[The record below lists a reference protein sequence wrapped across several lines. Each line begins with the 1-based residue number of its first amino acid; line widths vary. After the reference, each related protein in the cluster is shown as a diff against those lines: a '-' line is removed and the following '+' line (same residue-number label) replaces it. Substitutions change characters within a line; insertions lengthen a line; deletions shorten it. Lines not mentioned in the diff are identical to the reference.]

1 MVSASRFHVAL
12 YDRIGVG
19 YDTTRSADPFILSRL
34 LHHLAPV
41 QDRLYLDVG
50 CGTGNYT
57 VAIQA
62 AGVRIAGIDLSHTML
77 ARARQKRPAL
87 ALYNARAE
95 VLPFKARSFAGATCT
110 FVHHH
115 MDDPVSAFREVHR
128 VLAPGSRLVLFNS
141 TVEQMR
147 HYWLCEYFPNAMAQA
162 AASIERY
169 EARDA
174 LVAANFVVT
183 TVEPYVVTDEL
194 RDWFLLCGKNRPE
207 RYLDPKV
214 RAGISMFAGARDQT
228 EIKRGVEKLR
238 NDIASGRIAEV
249 QRKFAWDGGDYTFT
263 IAVR

>member
-1 MVSASRFHVAL
+1 MAL

-34 LHHLAPV
+34 LHHLAPI
-41 QDRLYLDVG
+41 QERLYLDLG

-62 AGVRIAGIDLSHTML
+62 AGVRIAGIDLSRTML
-77 ARARQKRPAL
+77 ARAREKRPTL

-95 VLPFKARSFAGATCT
+95 ALPFRAGSFAGATCT

-115 MDDPVSAFREVHR
+115 MDDSVAAFREVHR

-147 HYWLCEYFPNAMAQA
+147 HYWLCEYFPNSMAQA
-162 AASIERY
+162 AASFERY

-174 LVAANFVVT
+174 LAAANFVVRT
-183 TVEPYVVTDEL
+183 TEPYVVTDEL

-207 RYLDPKV
+207 RYLDPDV

-228 EIKRGVEKLR
+228 EIKRGVEELR
-238 NDIASGRIAEV
+238 NDIASGRIEDV
-249 QRKFAWDGGDYTFT
+249 RRKYAWDGGDYTFT
-263 IAVR
+263 VAVR